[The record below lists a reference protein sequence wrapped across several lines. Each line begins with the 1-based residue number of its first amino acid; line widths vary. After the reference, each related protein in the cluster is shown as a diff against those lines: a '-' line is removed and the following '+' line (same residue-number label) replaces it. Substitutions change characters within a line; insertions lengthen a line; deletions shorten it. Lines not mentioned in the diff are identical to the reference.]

1 MAEQELNAP
10 QDLRPE
16 VVSLARE
23 IERLPPGD
31 YVFMLSKPDMK
42 GLPWHVEIIKG
53 ERVRLMALM
62 R

>member
-23 IERLPPGD
+23 IERLPPGS
-31 YVFMLSKPDMK
+31 YIFILCKPDIK
-42 GLPWHVEIIKG
+42 GLPWPVEIIKG
-53 ERVRLMALM
+53 ERVRLMELF

>member
-23 IERLPPGD
+23 IERLPPGS
-31 YVFMLSKPDMK
+31 YIFILRKPDIK
-42 GLPWHVEIIKG
+42 GLPWPVEIIKG
-53 ERVRLMALM
+53 ERVRLMELF

>member
-1 MAEQELNAP
+1 MTETELNAP

-23 IERLPPGD
+23 IERLPPGS
-31 YVFMLSKPDMK
+31 YVVMLSKPDIK
-42 GLPWHVEIIKG
+42 GVPWRAEIIKG
-53 ERVRLMALM
+53 ERVRLMSLF